1 MLITALSCSSFA
13 AGTQTSLIQDME
25 NKELTFN
32 DLPMVVAGL
41 RDEVAGMKVLLSDLQ
56 KGQTQQRVQRTRRT
70 MNVEE
75 AADYLRMPLNTLY
88 QKLQRGEV
96 PGSKPGKRWVLY
108 SDELDKYLEVNRR
121 NSVPMTAEEQNEAIL
136 ASHRRKPVKS
146 DWRKER
152 ECQTLKTEQ
161 V

>member
-1 MLITALSCSSFA
+1 
-13 AGTQTSLIQDME
+13 ME
-25 NKELTFN
+25 KKELTFN

-75 AADYLRMPLNTLY
+75 AADHLRMPLNTLY
-88 QKLQRGEV
+88 QKLQKGEV

-146 DWRKER
+146 DWRKEHD
-152 ECQTLKTEQ
+152 CQPPQTEP

>member
-1 MLITALSCSSFA
+1 
-13 AGTQTSLIQDME
+13 ME
-25 NKELTFN
+25 KKELTFN

-88 QKLQRGEV
+88 QKLQKGEV

-136 ASHRRKPVKS
+136 ASHRHKPVKS